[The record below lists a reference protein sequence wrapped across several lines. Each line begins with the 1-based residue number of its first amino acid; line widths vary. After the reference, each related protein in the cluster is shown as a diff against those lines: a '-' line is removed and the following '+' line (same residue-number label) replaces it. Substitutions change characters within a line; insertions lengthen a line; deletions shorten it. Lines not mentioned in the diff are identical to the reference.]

1 MTDTTTPQGTDE
13 TPVDPVD
20 RVLARA
26 EAHSG
31 VRVFGAAQALQDEA
45 TTSRSDTDGE
55 QWDREE
61 RAALRRVAGLST
73 ELEDVTEVE
82 YRQLRLEN
90 VVLVGVHPQGEQE
103 DAENSLREL
112 SALAETAGAVVL
124 DGVLQ
129 RRPHPDPATYVGR
142 GKAQELRD
150 IVASVGADTVIA
162 DAELA
167 PSQRRALEDV
177 VKVKV
182 IDRTTVILDIF
193 SQHAKSREGKAQVE
207 LAQLEYLLPR
217 LRGWG
222 DSMSRQAGGQ
232 VGAGGAGMGS
242 RGPGETKIE
251 LDRRRIRT
259 KMALLRRQIRDY
271 APARDAKRAERKRNT
286 IPSVAIA
293 GYTNAGKSS
302 LLNRLTSAG
311 VLVENALFATLDATV
326 RRSETSDGRV
336 YTLTDTVGF
345 VRNLPHQLVE
355 AFRSTLEEVGDAD
368 VILHVVDASH
378 PDPAAQLKTVRD
390 VIGDVGA
397 RDTREIVVFNK
408 ADLIDDDARLLLRGL
423 EPEALFVS
431 SRTGLG
437 FEELRAAIEAALP
450 LPAVEVRA
458 IVPYGRGRPHLGRA
472 RQRAHRLASPTRSR
486 APPCTR
492 SCRSGSRPSSHRS
505 WCRPRTEPAPGERDR
520 RRSVELDRRHVR
532 RLEPEHLAE
541 EREFLLERVDDGLAA
556 PEAVTLALVQHVGVG
571 HAARCEGIADGLGLG
586 GRHHLVLGSLQ
597 QQERHAEPVGPAER
611 RPLDVHALILRE
623 AVRSARPGSAPRSR
637 ASRPPAPG
645 HPRRRSARCR
655 RCTRP
660 CPRGRRAPSIRRRSL
675 LRWRGARH
683 PLAPPRRVRST
694 PAATSSTSTI
704 PHRPRRRSRYAR
716 P

>member
-1 MTDTTTPQGTDE
+1 MTQATTPESTNE
-13 TPVDPVD
+13 TPVDSMDPVD

-26 EAHSG
+26 DARSG
-31 VRVFGAAQALQDEA
+31 VRVFGSAQALQHES
-45 TTSRSDTDGE
+45 TVSRADSDGD

-61 RAALRRVAGLST
+61 RAALRRVPGLST
-73 ELEDVTEVE
+73 ELQDVTEVE

-90 VVLVGVHPQGEQE
+90 VVLIGVYPQGSQD
-103 DAENSLREL
+103 DADNSLREL
-112 SALAETAGAVVL
+112 AALAETAGAVVL

-129 RRPHPDPATYVGR
+129 RRPNPDPATYIGR
-142 GKAQELRD
+142 GKAAELKD
-150 IVASVGADTVIA
+150 LVAAVGADTVIA
-162 DAELA
+162 DTELA

-259 KMALLRRQIRDY
+259 RMAILRRQIRDFG
-271 APARDAKRAERKRNT
+271 PSRDAKRAERKRNT

-326 RRSETSDGRV
+326 RRAEAADGRV

-355 AFRSTLEEVGDAD
+355 AFRSTLEEVAGAD
-368 VILHVVDASH
+368 VIVHVVDGAH
-378 PDPAAQLKTVRD
+378 PDPAAQLATVRD
-390 VIGDVGA
+390 VMGDVGA
-397 RDTREIVVFNK
+397 RSTRELVVFNK
-408 ADLIDDDARLLLRGL
+408 ADLLDDDTRLVLRGL
-423 EPEALFVS
+423 EPTAHFVS
-431 SRTGLG
+431 SRTGEG
-437 FEELRAAIEAALP
+437 IDALRASIEEALP

-458 IVPYGRGRPHLGRA
+458 LVPYDRGDLVSAVHESGLILSTSHEEGGTA
-472 RQRAHRLASPTRSR
+472 VHAHV
-486 APPCTR
+486 
-492 SCRSGSRPSSHRS
+492 
-505 WCRPRTEPAPGERDR
+505 GEK
-520 RRSVELDRRHVR
+520 
-532 RLEPEHLAE
+532 
-541 EREFLLERVDDGLAA
+541 LAA
-556 PEAVTLALVQHVGVG
+556 E
-571 HAARCEGIADGLGLG
+571 
-586 GRHHLVLGSLQ
+586 
-597 QQERHAEPVGPAER
+597 
-611 RPLDVHALILRE
+611 
-623 AVRSARPGSAPRSR
+623 
-637 ASRPPAPG
+637 
-645 HPRRRSARCR
+645 
-655 RCTRP
+655 
-660 CPRGRRAPSIRRRSL
+660 
-675 LRWRGARH
+675 
-683 PLAPPRRVRST
+683 LAP
-694 PAATSSTSTI
+694 
-704 PHRPRRRSRYAR
+704 YAV
-716 P
+716 